1 MSVIM
6 SYRSERFEP
15 INMPGL
21 AQAWAAI
28 DELEARGLPVAAEVM
43 AGTSYR
49 RQLHHAVAANNRA
62 DYVLQATFQ
71 IPPRDDD
78 IRMASAS
85 YITAANTVLDTL
97 ALPTVVLKDEG
108 GLSGLLPGSKN
119 YPTGSTGVVEDDV
132 LHIYAPWRKSRW
144 FENGKGCLFFCGI
157 LPPTPKRLFED
168 YEFDWSE
175 SRMQQGIV
183 VFEPTPTGLE
193 TY

>member
-1 MSVIM
+1 MNN
-6 SYRSERFEP
+6 RSERFEP
-15 INMPGL
+15 TNMPGL

-43 AGTSYR
+43 AGKLFD
-49 RQLHHAVAANNRA
+49 RQQDVSVAATNRA

-71 IPPRDDD
+71 IPPRNDDK
-78 IRMASAS
+78 RMTSVS
-85 YITAANTVLDTL
+85 YITAVNAVLDTL
-97 ALPTVVLKDEG
+97 VLPTVVLKDEG

-119 YPTGSTGVVEDDV
+119 YPLGSTGKTEDDV

-144 FENGKGCLFFCGI
+144 FENGRGCLFFCGI
-157 LPPTPKRLFED
+157 LPPTPKRLHEK
-168 YEFDWSE
+168 YAFDWSE